1 MDEFFIFQLTDRD
14 RIVFI
19 LDTLNIVRSINVV
32 IYANTPEKP
41 KIIDSPHLVG
51 GDRKL
56 YF

>member
-1 MDEFFIFQLTDRD
+1 LTDWD

-19 LDTLNIVRSINVV
+19 LDTLNVVWSINVV